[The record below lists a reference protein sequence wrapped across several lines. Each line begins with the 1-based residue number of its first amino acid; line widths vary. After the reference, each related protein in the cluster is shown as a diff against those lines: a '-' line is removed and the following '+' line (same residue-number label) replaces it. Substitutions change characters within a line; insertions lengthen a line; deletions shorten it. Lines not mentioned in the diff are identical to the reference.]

1 MTTIALQH
9 KVKAITLP
17 TVNFKAV
24 YAFGFI
30 SLMLMVIFY
39 AYAVNSLIGGSYV
52 IKSYNKEIGK
62 LETQNAS
69 LEGSVAAA
77 GFMGNVQ
84 TQARYL
90 GFEKT
95 TQVRYIEITST
106 ALAKAK

>member
-17 TVNFKAV
+17 AVNLKAV
-24 YAFGFI
+24 YVLGLGGLL
-30 SLMLMVIFY
+30 LMIIFY
-39 AYAVNSLIGGSYV
+39 AYAVNSLTGGSYV

-62 LETQNAS
+62 LEAQNAS
-69 LEGSVAAA
+69 LEASVAAA
-77 GFMGNVQ
+77 GFMGSVQ
-84 TQARYL
+84 AEARYL

-95 TQVRYIEITST
+95 TQVRYIEVKEG